1 MQHIHQDDSSF
12 EIRSHS
18 IPIGVKN
25 WSLTVLC
32 RNTDYLVEG
41 SKNLFFG
48 LWPTYLPNPWSSI
61 QIPEPPCGRPNSCK
75 QDLLETRR
83 ASWSPLQWLGDVEG
97 GSKPNHRNIV
107 TAHHK
112 LWKPFSCRMF
122 TAPIALE
129 STRPDMVDQC
139 TYFELVRWWKTREM
153 MTASPMDKLYE
164 KFIKYLK
171 RTFHLTIVL
180 PIAFAMCAGPLF
192 APFAGLPLAQQY
204 QWTHLCGDSFAG
216 EAIIQ
221 SPSLGSSRQPFM
233 TFYYPETPDSTAKIH
248 YFDYVMT
255 NDPNA
260 STQTLSFV
268 GAASQGVV
276 PADLR
281 PNIQSVS
288 IASPGKKNSISAQC
302 VTTINSTSIPVPCM
316 TGTYQISPYLNFSLQ
331 DSGNT
336 TYLRAVDKEWQ
347 FIDDAPSFVLRYSS
361 SDPRQPLGSIAIE
374 TAVTERNRCEV
385 LKVCLGSRK
394 LGFDILAPLGVVFI
408 SQNNF
413 AAYCTQPR
421 IYNL

>member
-1 MQHIHQDDSSF
+1 
-12 EIRSHS
+12 
-18 IPIGVKN
+18 
-25 WSLTVLC
+25 
-32 RNTDYLVEG
+32 
-41 SKNLFFG
+41 
-48 LWPTYLPNPWSSI
+48 
-61 QIPEPPCGRPNSCK
+61 
-75 QDLLETRR
+75 
-83 ASWSPLQWLGDVEG
+83 
-97 GSKPNHRNIV
+97 
-107 TAHHK
+107 
-112 LWKPFSCRMF
+112 
-122 TAPIALE
+122 
-129 STRPDMVDQC
+129 
-139 TYFELVRWWKTREM
+139 
-153 MTASPMDKLYE
+153 MDKLY
-164 KFIKYLK
+164 KQFIKYLS

-180 PIAFAMCAGPLF
+180 PIAFVMCAGPLF

-260 STQTLSFV
+260 STQTLSFA

-288 IASPGKKNSISAQC
+288 IASPGKNNAISAQC
-302 VTTINSTSIPVPCM
+302 VTTINSTSVPVPCM

-394 LGFDILAPLGVVFI
+394 LGFDILAPLGVAFI

>member
-1 MQHIHQDDSSF
+1 MCVIN
-12 EIRSHS
+12 I
-18 IPIGVKN
+18 
-25 WSLTVLC
+25 
-32 RNTDYLVEG
+32 LVWT
-41 SKNLFFG
+41 S
-48 LWPTYLPNPWSSI
+48 
-61 QIPEPPCGRPNSCK
+61 
-75 QDLLETRR
+75 
-83 ASWSPLQWLGDVEG
+83 
-97 GSKPNHRNIV
+97 
-107 TAHHK
+107 
-112 LWKPFSCRMF
+112 
-122 TAPIALE
+122 
-129 STRPDMVDQC
+129 
-139 TYFELVRWWKTREM
+139 YFELVRWWKSRE
-153 MTASPMDKLYE
+153 TTKASPMDKLY
-164 KFIKYLK
+164 KQFIKYLS

-180 PIAFAMCAGPLF
+180 PIAFVMCAGPLF

-204 QWTHLCGDSFAG
+204 QWTHLCDSFAG

-233 TFYYPETPDSTAKIH
+233 SFYYPETPDSTAKIH

-260 STQTLSFV
+260 STQTLSFA

-288 IASPGKKNSISAQC
+288 IASPGKNNAISAQC
-302 VTTINSTSIPVPCM
+302 VTTINSTSVPVPCM

-394 LGFDILAPLGVVFI
+394 LGFDILAPLGVAFI